1 MTKKIQFTLD
11 FNEDVEDYLQSH
23 HPDMQDYRIL
33 NQALD
38 ARGAQR
44 GKVPR
49 YTYNIEL
56 LGPGERFEAAVEE
69 FPELGAFKNP
79 PIIIGAGPGGLFCA
93 LRLADYGVPSIV
105 IERGD
110 RAHSRMLHISKFWRY
125 GEFNTENNVC
135 YGEGGAGLFSDGK
148 LITRIKSSFVQYVM
162 NRFVD
167 FGAPK
172 ETAYISNPHLGSNK
186 IRALINKM
194 TEYLVSK
201 GCVVRYNTRVDRLII
216 EGSKVIG
223 VELSNGEKLYSEAVV
238 LATGHSASEMY
249 HHLEELGVEMKQ
261 KDFAIGVRIEHPREL
276 IDQIQYGNFAGP

>member
-105 IERGD
+105 I
-110 RAHSRMLHISKFWRY
+110 
-125 GEFNTENNVC
+125 
-135 YGEGGAGLFSDGK
+135 
-148 LITRIKSSFVQYVM
+148 
-162 NRFVD
+162 
-167 FGAPK
+167 
-172 ETAYISNPHLGSNK
+172 
-186 IRALINKM
+186 
-194 TEYLVSK
+194 
-201 GCVVRYNTRVDRLII
+201 
-216 EGSKVIG
+216 
-223 VELSNGEKLYSEAVV
+223 
-238 LATGHSASEMY
+238 
-249 HHLEELGVEMKQ
+249 
-261 KDFAIGVRIEHPREL
+261 
-276 IDQIQYGNFAGP
+276 